1 MFVKYVKKNFPNIYQ
16 ILVALGIAL
25 WFDGINMITHSIF
38 PNTRATGIIFI
49 FIALIIFFSD
59 DGSLHELHAM
69 NNESNNNQ
77 TRNQAAAISA
87 YNY

>member
-16 ILVALGIAL
+16 ILVALCIAL

-38 PNTRATGIIFI
+38 PDTPTTGIIFI
-49 FIALIIFFSD
+49 FIALFFFFLD
-59 DGSLHELHAM
+59 DGSFHELHAI
-69 NNESNNNQ
+69 NTESNNNQ